1 MGLRQGG
8 GDGLDGAVG
17 ALAPDTLPQQRRN
30 VAPDR
35 GADEDGL
42 PGQAAET
49 IPADP
54 VHNDRVRQG
63 LSPVRGHDRLQG
75 PASLACRIDYV
86 PIPFSHE
93 GPPQGAF

>member
-8 GDGLDGAVG
+8 GDGLNRAVG
-17 ALAPDTLPQQRRN
+17 ALAPNTLPQQHRH
-30 VAPDR
+30 VAPGR

-42 PGQAAET
+42 SGQAAET
-49 IPADP
+49 LPADL

-75 PASLACRIDYV
+75 PASLASRVDYV